1 MKYLIS
7 MGAIVGLFFAQP
19 APCVEKEQI
28 PQQGEQQPAAEE
40 QQLTE
45 EELQYLQKAKQ
56 IWDSLD
62 RRQGEVDLAN
72 GVATLNVPENFYYLS
87 PEDAEKILVQV
98 WGNTPGTGKDTLGM
112 LLPTEAS
119 PFSDDSW
126 GVTIWYEEDGYVSD
140 EDAED
145 LDYSELL
152 SQMKDDTR
160 SVSKERVKQ
169 GYEPIALVGWAAPPY
184 YDKASHKLHWAKE
197 IKFGDDPVNTL
208 NYNIRVLGRKGV
220 LVLNFIAGMNQKQII
235 DSNIDTVLA
244 IADFNDGS
252 RYSDFN
258 PGIDKVAAYG
268 IGALVAG
275 KVLAKTGLLAAAL
288 IFLKK
293 FGVIIFVA
301 IAAFFRKLFGRKSAP
316 EA

>member
-1 MKYLIS
+1 MKYVMSMFAIAGLLFGQFA
-7 MGAIVGLFFAQP
+7 MGA
-19 APCVEKEQI
+19 E
-28 PQQGEQQPAAEE
+28 EQQLAPEE

-45 EELQYLQKAKQ
+45 EELQYVMKAKQ

-62 RRQGEVDLAN
+62 RRQGEVELAN

-98 WGNTPGTGKDTLGM
+98 WGNLPGTGQDTLGM
-112 LLPTEAS
+112 LLPMEAS

-145 LDYSELL
+145 LDYDELL
-152 SQMKDDTR
+152 SQMKTDTR
-160 SVSKERVKQ
+160 AVSAERVKQ
-169 GYEPIALVGWAAPPY
+169 GYEPIELIGWAATPF
-184 YDKASHKLHWAKE
+184 YDKTSHKLHWAKE
-197 IKFGDDPVNTL
+197 VKFGDDPAHTL
-208 NYNIRVLGRKGV
+208 NYNIRILGRKGV
-220 LVLNFIAGMNQKQII
+220 LVLNFIAGMNQKQMI

-252 RYSDFN
+252 RYSDFD
-258 PGIDKVAAYG
+258 PSIDEVAAYG

-275 KVLAKTGLLAAAL
+275 KVLAKTGILAAAL

-301 IAAFFRKLFGRKSAP
+301 IAAFFRKLFGKKSVPGA
-316 EA
+316 